1 MKLVKLQIKLLT
13 KLNMKYTNIQT
24 IIRNGCS
31 RTT

>member
-1 MKLVKLQIKLLT
+1 
-13 KLNMKYTNIQT
+13 MKYTNIQT